1 MKKLCVSLFA
11 GLLTLNAIADDGDF
25 RTTDEILYAA
35 PDNTEC
41 ATAVFANALA
51 AGAGDVSEYDDE
63 QTVQQWIYNVF
74 AKPNI
79 LNAVLKCP
87 ELQSIADDDSIRFM
101 PIQYNFP
108 GGRQIIINYET
119 QPKILKQRIN
129 LASKRS
135 VETLNDPNPKI
146 GALDDD
152 SVWTNTDPAWYAIM
166 VVQHGALDE
175 FVGAD
180 KNNTI
185 SLKYI
190 NDNIDKLYPRGAM
203 CTSKSA
209 LARDDKIINVATH
222 ETVGVP
228 DDTND
233 YYVAGD
239 VSLHWISYAEIGLD
253 VVLTVA
259 TMGGGVVITGIT
271 KSARASKT
279 LKNLS
284 KVIKELRELPKVQEY
299 IVKASKLTRAEN
311 KLGRIR
317 DAQRLEKELAAINKT
332 RNPAKYAEKLK
343 ELDHA
348 KDRLKEVDN
357 ITDLSKY
364 GKEEITAME
373 KSIAEMQKE
382 TQELIK
388 ADNDVAKYAESAKSY
403 REIEK
408 YAQSYRL
415 LKTKRA
421 GNVATRAWRA
431 FRATRTGNK
440 TIGRG
445 ARIARQSMKSGRVRD
460 WLFQSTMRNIGA
472 LGRLETAGGALYGAL
487 TIIGGMYDWTE
498 TSTGNFTNDIDFKP
512 LLLLSAD
519 DLAGQE
525 NVINYGMWLMWSGD
539 SISAADDDAAYLQ
552 AFDFADKFH
561 IDLLETMESKD
572 NYACDVDIYVVR
584 PVLRNPGGENP
595 EIYYLIMN
603 DEPWSTEKEN

>member
-1 MKKLCVSLFA
+1 MNRIILALFCLFIYQYSGVCA
-11 GLLTLNAIADDGDF
+11 EP
-25 RTTDEILYAA
+25 TDSNYYTS
-35 PDNTEC
+35 DNTEC
-41 ATAVFANALA
+41 ATGLFANALA
-51 AGAGDVSEYDDE
+51 AGAGDVSESDDE
-63 QTVQQWIYNVF
+63 QTVQQWIYNMF
-74 AKPNI
+74 AQPDV
-79 LNAVLKCP
+79 LTAVLNCP
-87 ELQSIADDDSIRFM
+87 EMQSIADEASIRFM

-146 GALDDD
+146 GALDDNA
-152 SVWTNTDPAWYAIM
+152 VWTNTDPAWYAIM
-166 VVQHGALDE
+166 VVQSGALND
-175 FVGAD
+175 FVGPD

-190 NDNIDKLYPRGAM
+190 NDNVDKFYPRGAM

-209 LARDDKIINVATH
+209 LARDDKIINIAVH
-222 ETVGVP
+222 KTVDVS

-239 VSLHWISYAEIGLD
+239 VSLRWISYAEIGVD
-253 VVLTVA
+253 VILTVA
-259 TMGGGVVITGIT
+259 TMGGGIVITGLA
-271 KSARASKT
+271 KSARASRV

-284 KVIKELRELPKVQEY
+284 KVMKELRGLPRVQEY
-299 IVKASKLTRAEN
+299 IVKTSKLARAEN
-311 KLGRIR
+311 KLSRIR
-317 DAQRLEKELAAINKT
+317 DAQRLEKELANINKA

-343 ELDHA
+343 ELDHV

-357 ITDLSKY
+357 ITDVSKY
-364 GKEEITAME
+364 GKEEIKTME

-382 TQELIK
+382 TQDLIK
-388 ADNDVAKYAESAKSY
+388 ADKDVAKYAESSKSY
-403 REIEK
+403 AEIEK
-408 YAQSYRL
+408 ATQAYRL
-415 LKTKRA
+415 LKVTRT

-431 FRATRTGNK
+431 YRATRTGGK

-472 LGRLETAGGALYGAL
+472 LGRLETAGGAFYGAL
-487 TIIGGMYDWTE
+487 RFIGGMYDWTE
-498 TSTGNFTNDIDFKP
+498 TSTGDFTNGVEFKP

-519 DLAGQE
+519 DLDGQE
-525 NVINYGMWLMWSGD
+525 NEINYGMWLMWYGD
-539 SISAADDDAAYLQ
+539 STSAADDDAAYLQ

-561 IDLLETMESKD
+561 IDLLETMED
-572 NYACDVDIYVVR
+572 TGNHACDVDIYVVR

-595 EIYYLIMN
+595 ELYYLIMN
-603 DEPWSTEKEN
+603 DEPWSSVPDGGTK